1 MSGPYAGYQGRGAVV
16 AAQLA
21 VEHFGRKVRGRAIE
35 VIAGDHQ
42 NKPDVGSALARW
54 WLDLDDV
61 KAIFDVPNSAVT
73 PPCLRS
79 CAIRQRLGALRMG
92 APLLMR

>member
-35 VIAGDHQ
+35 VIAGDYQ
-42 NKPDVGSALARW
+42 NKPGASVGSALA
-54 WLDLDDV
+54 
-61 KAIFDVPNSAVT
+61 
-73 PPCLRS
+73 
-79 CAIRQRLGALRMG
+79 GALVVLRTEPTLRWHSTG
-92 APLLMR
+92 YASGTLASSAHEIR